1 MIILAILSIS
11 TLENSFASGLFQNS
25 NSTRIVGIERLAEL
39 SSVYLDDSGGFR
51 FSEINWSNDGNTIF
65 VETTGQDNIHHMW
78 KITLDGN
85 NSSSHVEEIN
95 FPYDKFSEI
104 YGFKLSFSGDMLF
117 AAVPEYNGSEINP
130 EPANLYKLRL
140 GENNFTKLT
149 DFTDPSSTS
158 FISNFDWTSEGNIVY
173 ETVTTIYPADPDE
186 PIDTIK
192 TLWTTSAS
200 SGGEIVPTMIWN
212 GTESIVTRFM
222 DASPDG
228 NYLAFG
234 GDTRLRI
241 FDIRDGIFTDIVSKD
256 QWNAKGIYPSSPK
269 WSGNSEFIVYW
280 QTEYHELPSSPLFP
294 KDNITTWLRIASSDG
309 SINEA
314 VFHNHGP
321 ILSSELPTAGI
332 SPDGQYIAV
341 AVPYV
346 PYNYADD
353 DVDNGGIYLIELGT
367 HAIPEFP
374 SGALVIIG
382 PLVAGAVAVRYWHHR
397 T

>member
-1 MIILAILSIS
+1 MILVVMLSAS
-11 TLENSFASGLFQNS
+11 APENSFASGLFQNS
-25 NSTRIVGIERLAEL
+25 SNTRIVDIERLAEL
-39 SSVYLDDSGGFR
+39 SSVYLDDNGGFR
-51 FSEINWSNDGNTIF
+51 FSELNWSSDGNAIF
-65 VETTGQDNIHHMW
+65 VETTGRDNIHHMW
-78 KITLDGN
+78 KIALDGN
-85 NSSSHVEEIN
+85 SSHIEQID

-104 YGFKLSFSGDMLF
+104 YGFKLSFNGDMLF
-117 AAVPEYNGSEINP
+117 AAVPEYNGSEIYP

-140 GENNFTKLT
+140 GESNFIKLT
-149 DFTDPSSTS
+149 DFTDPSSTT
-158 FISNFDWTSEGNIVY
+158 FISNFDWMPEGNIVY
-173 ETVTTIYPADPDE
+173 ETVTPIYPEDPNE

-192 TLWTTSAS
+192 ALWTTLAS
-200 SGGEIVPTMIWN
+200 SGGESVPTMIWN
-212 GTESIVTRFM
+212 GTESIVSRFM

-241 FDIRDGIFTDIVSKD
+241 FDSRDGNFTDIASKD

-269 WSGNSEFIVYW
+269 WSENSEFIVYW
-280 QTEYHELPSSPLFP
+280 QTEYHKLPSSPLFP

-314 VFHNHGP
+314 VFRNPGP

-332 SPDGQYIAV
+332 SLDGRYIAV

-353 DVDNGGIYLIELGT
+353 DVDNGGIYLIDLGS
-367 HAIPEFP
+367 HVIPEFP
-374 SGALVIIG
+374 SGALIIIG
-382 PLVAGAVAVRYWHHR
+382 PLVAGAVAARYWHHR
-397 T
+397 TQ